1 MSSAETMVL
10 VIILVCLGVGLL
22 ASIIGLFLFNSFNW
36 WDKL

>member
-1 MSSAETMVL
+1 MGSEESLVL

-22 ASIIGLFLFNSFNW
+22 AAIIGLFLFNGFNW